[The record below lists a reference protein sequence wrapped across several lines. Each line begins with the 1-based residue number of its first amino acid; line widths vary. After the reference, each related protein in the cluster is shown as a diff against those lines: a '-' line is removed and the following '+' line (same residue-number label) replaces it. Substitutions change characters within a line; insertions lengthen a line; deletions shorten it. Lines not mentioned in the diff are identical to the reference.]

1 MITVAAC
8 LWDANPLSKQFSRH
22 YTEAD
27 VCALYRGFKRNLT
40 VPFRF
45 VCWSEKER
53 DYAETAIEQ
62 RRLRD
67 ERPSYGSL
75 TQCYELNEPTIMVG
89 LDTIIVGNC
98 DHIASYCLEAEK
110 PAVPMDP
117 FIPDTVCN
125 GVTLVPAGN
134 DWLWREYHGQ
144 NDMDWIRDSWK
155 AGRVIA
161 FDKLFPNQIVSYKRH
176 VEKQGLGEDVRIC
189 YFHGEKKMHELPHVG
204 WISRHWDYRP
214 EEAIRVRDLEAEKSF
229 AVHTGFPGA

>member
-27 VCALYRGFKRNLT
+27 VCALYRGFKRHLT
-40 VPFRF
+40 IPFRF

-53 DYAETAIEQ
+53 TYAEAAIEQ
-62 RRLRD
+62 RPLRD
-67 ERPSYGSL
+67 ARPSYGSL

-161 FDKLFPNQIVSYKRH
+161 FNKLFPNQIVSYKRH
-176 VEKQGLGEDVRIC
+176 IEKGGLTEDTRIV
-189 YFHGEKKMHELPHVG
+189 YFHGERKPHELPHVA
-204 WISRHWDYRP
+204 WIGRHWDYR
-214 EEAIRVRDLEAEKSF
+214 EEDVRRVRDLEAEKSF

>member
-1 MITVAAC
+1 MITIAC
-8 LWDANPLSKQFSRH
+8 AFWDANPLSKQFSRH

-27 VCALYRGFKRNLT
+27 VCALYRGFKRHLT

-53 DYAETAIEQ
+53 DYAETEIEQ
-62 RRLRD
+62 RRLVD
-67 ERPSYGSL
+67 ARPSYGSL

-89 LDTIIVGNC
+89 LDTVIVGNC

-176 VEKQGLGEDVRIC
+176 IERGGLTDETRIC
-189 YFHGEKKMHELPHVG
+189 YFHGERKPHELPHVA
-204 WISRHWDYRP
+204 WIGRHWDYR
-214 EEAIRVRDLEAEKSF
+214 EEDVRRVRDLEAEKSF

>member
-1 MITVAAC
+1 MITIAC
-8 LWDANPLSKQFSRH
+8 AFWDANPLSKQFSRH

-27 VCALYRGFKRNLT
+27 VCALYRGFKRHLT

-53 DYAETAIEQ
+53 DYAETEIEQ
-62 RRLRD
+62 RRLVD
-67 ERPSYGSL
+67 ARPSYGSL

-89 LDTIIVGNC
+89 LDTVIVGNC

-176 VEKQGLGEDVRIC
+176 IEKGGLTEDTRIV
-189 YFHGEKKMHELPHVG
+189 YFHGERKPHELPHVA
-204 WISRHWDYRP
+204 WIGRHWDYR
-214 EEAIRVRDLEAEKSF
+214 EEDVRRVRDLEAEKSF

>member
-27 VCALYRGFKRNLT
+27 VCALYRGFKRHLT
-40 VPFRF
+40 MPFRF
-45 VCWSEKER
+45 VCWSEKDR
-53 DYAETAIEQ
+53 DYAEPEIEQ
-62 RRLRD
+62 RRLVD
-67 ERPSYGSL
+67 ARPCYGSL

-89 LDTIIVGNC
+89 LDTVIVGNC

-176 VEKQGLGEDVRIC
+176 VERGGLTEDTRIC
-189 YFHGEKKMHELPHVG
+189 YFHGEKKPHELPHVA
-204 WISRHWDYRP
+204 WIGRHWDYR
-214 EEAIRVRDLEAEKSF
+214 EEDVRRVRDLEAEKSF

>member
-1 MITVAAC
+1 MIVIAC
-8 LWDANPLSKQFSRH
+8 AFWDANPLSKQFSRH

-27 VCALYRGFKRNLT
+27 VCALYRGFKRHLT

-53 DYAETAIEQ
+53 DYAETEIEQ
-62 RRLRD
+62 RRLVD
-67 ERPSYGSL
+67 ARPSYGSL

-89 LDTIIVGNC
+89 LDTVIVGNC
-98 DHIASYCLEAEK
+98 DHIASYCFEAEK

-117 FIPDTVCN
+117 FIPGTVCN

-134 DWLWREYHGQ
+134 DWLWREYPGQ

-155 AGRVIA
+155 AGRIVP
-161 FDKLFPNQIVSYKRH
+161 FDKLFPGQIVSYKRH
-176 VEKQGLGEDVRIC
+176 VERVGLKPEMRIC
-189 YFHGEKKMHELPHVG
+189 YFHGERKPHELPHVG

-229 AVHTGFPGA
+229 AVHAGFPGA